1 MPGPLLA
8 IDGPFLLYR
17 SFFAL
22 PQSIV
27 GIDGH
32 PVGALLGATNVIL
45 RIAAERSPRAIIVCW
60 GAEAAAYRVALYP
73 GYHAERPPVPDALA
87 WQFEQAPDL
96 FAAFGWSSLSSPE
109 LEADD
114 LLGSLAAVEATAGG
128 GAQIL
133 TGDRD
138 MYQCAGERISVLFLK
153 MGSSGFEDVDPA
165 EVERRYGVPP
175 ELVPDFIALRGDPSD
190 GLPGALGIGA
200 KTAADLLTRHGSL
213 EAVIDTADAERPR
226 IAKALRESA
235 ADLRAFRDIATL
247 RATPVSRPQDRPTDL
262 VGGAQAARR
271 YGMNKLAERLEA
283 ADSLAAL

>member
-1 MPGPLLA
+1 MSGPLLA

-22 PQSIV
+22 PESIV
-27 GIDGH
+27 GVDGH
-32 PVGALLGATNVIL
+32 PIGGLLGATNVIL
-45 RIAAERSPRAIIVCW
+45 RIAAERVPRAIVVCW

-73 GYHAERPPVPDALA
+73 GYHAQRPPVPDALA
-87 WQFEQAPDL
+87 WQFEQAPDV
-96 FAAFGWSSLSSPE
+96 FDAFGWGSASSPE

-114 LLGSLAAVEATAGG
+114 LLGSFATVEVAAGG
-128 GAQIL
+128 GALIL

-138 MYQCAGERISVLFLK
+138 MYQCAGERISVLYLK

-165 EVERRYGVPP
+165 EVQRRYGVPP

-190 GLPGALGIGA
+190 GLPGAPGIGA
-200 KTAADLLTRHGSL
+200 KTAAALLARHGSL
-213 EAVIDTADAERPR
+213 EAVINAADTERPR
-226 IAKALRESA
+226 IAQALRESA

-247 RATPVSRPQDRPTDL
+247 RATPVSRPADRPTDL
-262 VGGAQAARR
+262 AGGAQAARR
-271 YGMNKLAERLEA
+271 YGMNKLADRIEQ

>member
-27 GIDGH
+27 GVDGH